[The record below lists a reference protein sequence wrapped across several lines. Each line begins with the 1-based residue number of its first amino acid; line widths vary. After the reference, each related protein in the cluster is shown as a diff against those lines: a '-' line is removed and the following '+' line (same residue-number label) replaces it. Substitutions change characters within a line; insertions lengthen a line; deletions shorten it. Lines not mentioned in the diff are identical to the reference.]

1 MAISDKIKEYR
12 VKRGMTQAQLA
23 ELLGMTP
30 QSISKWERATG
41 YPDLSAICPLADA
54 LGITTDELL
63 EHKNPPG
70 ELNKKWYRLMRKCDM
85 WQAPLEDLIALDND
99 AISQYP
105 NDELFLW
112 RRVSDEFKL
121 ACRKTD
127 AGEKQQWLAC
137 AEEHCAELIAKDPNW
152 ENSKYMMV
160 KILMECGRTDE
171 AIAWAHKCKSP
182 DEAMKDVLRGNDLR
196 RHHQQIIDDVL
207 RDLLGKMRCKDL
219 DFLKAS
225 EDIIRAVFPD
235 GNYQYYYDFLM
246 MIEFTRAKYYSD
258 LGDSAKTMEY
268 LYRALDV
275 AKEKFI
281 KGKSKF
287 TIPIFDELPP
297 EGDDMSLIEQL
308 YGILQHR
315 EGLETVFF
323 TDEYQKLLANIKGL
337 ISVNCQKST

>member
-23 ELLGMTP
+23 ELLGVTP
-30 QSISKWERATG
+30 QAISKWEKATG
-41 YPDLSAICPLADA
+41 YPDLFAICPLADA
-54 LGITTDELL
+54 LSITTDELL
-63 EHKNPPG
+63 EHKNPLG

-105 NDELFLW
+105 NDDLFLW
-112 RRVSDEFKL
+112 RRVSDEFKC

-127 AGEKQQWLAC
+127 AEEKQKWLAC
-137 AEEHCAELIAKDPNW
+137 AENHCAELIAKDPDW
-152 ENSKYMMV
+152 ENSKHMMV

-171 AIAWAHKCKSP
+171 AIAWAYKCKSP
-182 DEAMKDVLRGNDLR
+182 DEAMKDVRRGDDLR
-196 RHHQQIIDDVL
+196 RHRQRIVDNML
-207 RDLLGKMRCKDL
+207 RDLLCEMRCKDL
-219 DFLKAS
+219 DFLEVS
-225 EDIIRAVFPD
+225 EAIIHAVFPD
-235 GNYQYYYDFLM
+235 ENYQYYYDFLM
-246 MIEFTRAKYYSD
+246 MIELTRAKYYASLSD
-258 LGDSAKTMEY
+258 PAKTMEY

-281 KGKSKF
+281 KGKGKF

-297 EGDDMSLIEQL
+297 EGDEMSLIEQL

-323 TDEYQKLLANIKGL
+323 TEEYQKLLNDIICL
-337 ISVNCQKST
+337 ISVN

>member
-23 ELLGMTP
+23 ELLGVTP
-30 QSISKWERATG
+30 QAISKWEKAIG

-54 LGITTDELL
+54 LSITTDELL
-63 EHKNPPG
+63 EHKKNLG
-70 ELNKKWYRLMRKCDM
+70 ELNKKWYRLMRKCDI

-105 NDELFLW
+105 NDDLFLW

-121 ACRKTD
+121 ACQKID
-127 AGEKQQWLAC
+127 ADEKQMWFAF
-137 AEEHCAELIAKDPNW
+137 AENHCRELISKDPGW
-152 ENSKYMMV
+152 ENPKHMMV
-160 KILMECGRTDE
+160 KILMECNRIDE

-196 RHHQQIIDDVL
+196 RHRQRIIDDML
-207 RDLLGKMRCKDL
+207 RQLLSEMRCMDL

-225 EDIIRAVFPD
+225 EDIIYSVFSD
-235 GNYQYYYDFLM
+235 GNYQYYFDSLM
-246 MIEFTRAKYYSD
+246 MIEFTRAKYYAA
-258 LGDSAKTMEY
+258 LGNSTKTMEY

-281 KGKSKF
+281 KGKGKF

-297 EGDDMSLIEQL
+297 EGSEMSLIEQL

-315 EGLETVFF
+315 EGLEIVFF
-323 TDEYQKLLANIKGL
+323 TEEYQKLLENIKGL
-337 ISVNCQKST
+337 ISANY

>member
-23 ELLGMTP
+23 ELLSVTP
-30 QSISKWERATG
+30 QAISKWENATG
-41 YPDLSAICPLADA
+41 YPDLSVICPLADA
-54 LGITTDELL
+54 LSITTDELL
-63 EHKNPPG
+63 EHKNPLG
-70 ELNKKWYRLMRKCDM
+70 ELNKKWYRLMRKCDI

-105 NDELFLW
+105 NDDLFLW
-112 RRVSDEFKL
+112 RRVSDEFRL

-127 AGEKQQWLAC
+127 AEEKQKWLAL
-137 AEEHCAELIAKDPNW
+137 AEDHCAELIVKAPDW
-152 ENSKYMMV
+152 ENYKHMMV

-171 AIAWAHKCKSP
+171 AIAWAHKCKFP
-182 DEAMKDVLRGNDLR
+182 DEAMKDVLRGDDLR
-196 RHHQQIIDDVL
+196 RHRQRIIDNML
-207 RDLLGKMRCKDL
+207 RDLLGEMRCNDL

-235 GNYQYYYDFLM
+235 ENYQYYYDSLM
-246 MIEFTRAKYYSD
+246 MIEFTRAKYYSA

-268 LYRALDV
+268 FYRALDV

-281 KGKSKF
+281 KGKGKF
-287 TIPIFDELPP
+287 TIPIFNELPP
-297 EGDDMSLIEQL
+297 EGDEMSLIEQL
-308 YGILQHR
+308 YGFLQHS

-323 TDEYQKLLANIKGL
+323 TEEYQKLLEDIKGL
-337 ISVNCQKST
+337 ISAIY